1 MRKCFEILWMEFW
14 AGSGIV
20 LLGIFVTKDNV
31 WKPIY
36 KIGTLVEETV
46 NVVVV

>member
-1 MRKCFEILWMEFW
+1 MFEIFVTANLGGM
-14 AGSGIV
+14 GIV

-46 NVVVV
+46 NVAVV